1 MKFSKKLY
9 IFVLV
14 IFFFISILSG
24 CSSVETSSEKSNYS
38 GLKVSYIDVGQGDSE
53 LIQVNGKNLLID
65 SGPNDSES
73 NIMTYLKKEN
83 ITKLDYVIATHPHE
97 DHIGNMAQIIKKY
110 EIDSFIAPKKV
121 VNTKTFENMIE
132 ALKEKDMKITVPH
145 PRDTLDLGEN
155 VKAEILAPNSSSYP
169 DTNNYSVVLKI
180 TYANT
185 SFLFT
190 GDAEKTSE
198 AEMLNN
204 NYDLSSDVLK
214 VGHHGSST
222 STTEDFLNNVNPKIA
237 VISCG
242 KDNKYGHPNRKTLNN
257 LKKKNIQVY
266 RTDIDGTIVLLSDG
280 DKITKE

>member
-145 PRDTLDLGEN
+145 PGDTLDLGEN